1 MNPFAEHGYLLSG
14 SVWSSINRQSCLS
27 LKANGRGI
35 AGLVSGNDGLL
46 SYSSSSGMV
55 EEDAFFNEQADQPE
69 GTSFGTLA
77 AEITS
82 TTSEFFY
89 NNDELDLD
97 CPTEGFSSVAE
108 AIEDIRQGKVSCL
121 FNLLIGRVSKFCQ
134 CFCNW
139 G

>member
-1 MNPFAEHGYLLSG
+1 MALFNLSSSSIAPTRSLRYNGVNPFAEHGYLLSG

-35 AGLVSGNDGLL
+35 AALVSGNDGLL

-82 TTSEFFY
+82 TTSEFF
-89 NNDELDLD
+89 L
-97 CPTEGFSSVAE
+97 
-108 AIEDIRQGKVSCL
+108 
-121 FNLLIGRVSKFCQ
+121 
-134 CFCNW
+134 
-139 G
+139 